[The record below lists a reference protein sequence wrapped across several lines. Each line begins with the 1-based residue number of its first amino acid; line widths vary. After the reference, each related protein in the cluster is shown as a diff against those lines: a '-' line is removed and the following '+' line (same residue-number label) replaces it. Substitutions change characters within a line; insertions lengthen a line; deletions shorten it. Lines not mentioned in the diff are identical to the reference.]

1 VSSCSGDIGRLDADG
16 YLTIVDRKKD
26 MIISGGFNVFP
37 TDLEAVVGAH
47 PAVLDVTVIGV
58 PHDKWGETPLA
69 LVIRRAGD
77 ATDAE
82 TIRAW
87 ANERL
92 AKHQRLAAVEFRN
105 EFPRNAGKV
114 MKRVLREELAGRQ
127 AGR

>member
-1 VSSCSGDIGRLDADG
+1 VSICSGDIGRLDADG
-16 YLTIVDRKKD
+16 YLTIIVDRKKD

-58 PHDKWGETPLA
+58 PHDKWSETPLA

-77 ATDAE
+77 ATGAE
-82 TIRAW
+82 AIRTW

-92 AKHQRLAAVEFRN
+92 AKHPRLAAMSSATSSRAT
-105 EFPRNAGKV
+105 RCA
-114 MKRVLREELAGRQ
+114 R
-127 AGR
+127 